1 MPSTYSSNLRLEL
14 IASGEQANT
23 WGNTTDT
30 NLGTLLEQAI
40 TGNVQIDISSGNQVL
55 SALNGAYDEARA
67 MVIVAIGSAG
77 STRTITSPANVSKVY
92 VLHNDSTADV
102 IIKTAAAGPPLGVTV
117 PAGTSKVVYTDGTD
131 FFEANNAADLFTADT
146 VTITG
151 TPTNSTDAATV
162 GSVTALLGTYLPKSG
177 GTMTGAINMGTTNKI
192 TNLAAPT
199 SNADA
204 ATKLYVD
211 SQVVGGGIPVGTVM
225 LFVQDSAPDGWTKLI
240 TQNDKALR
248 IVSGSTGGT
257 AGGSVAFSSA
267 FTSQAVNG
275 SVSLSGLTTSVS
287 GSVSAATLSESQIAS
302 HSHSIPYTVMVTNSA
317 NVAWVAGA
325 NMQGIGIGTSS
336 AGGGG
341 SHTHGW
347 TGSGTVSGSATFSG
361 TPINLA
367 VQYVDIIQC
376 VKD

>member
-1 MPSTYSSNLRLEL
+1 MPSQYSQNLRLEK

-23 WGNTTDT
+23 WGNTTNT
-30 NLGTLLEQAI
+30 NLATLVEQAI
-40 TGNVQIDISSGNQVL
+40 TGVIEVDVTSGNKVL
-55 SALNGAYDEARA
+55 TALDGAYDQARS
-67 MVIVAIGSAG
+67 MVLVITGTSGAS
-77 STRTITSPANVSKVY
+77 RTVTSPSNVSKVY
-92 VLHNDSTADV
+92 IVDNLSDGDV
-102 IIKTAAAGPPLGVTV
+102 TIQTAAVGSIGVVV
-117 PAGTSKVVYTDGTD
+117 PTITSKFVYTDGTD
-131 FFEANNAADLFTADT
+131 FFEANNAADIFTADT

-151 TPTNSTDAATV
+151 TPTASTDAATV
-162 GSVTALLGTYLPKSG
+162 GSVAALLGTYLPKSG

-211 SQVVGGGIPVGTVM
+211 SQVVGGGIPAGTRM
-225 LFVQDSAPDGWTKLI
+225 LFVQESAPDGWTKLI

-248 IVSGSTGGT
+248 LVSGSTGGV

-267 FTSQAVNG
+267 FTSQPVTG
-275 SVSLSGLTTSVS
+275 SISLSGLSTSIS
-287 GSVSAATLSESQIAS
+287 GSVSPATLNESQIAA

-317 NVAWVAGA
+317 NVAWVQGA
-325 NMQGIGIGTSS
+325 NMQGIGIGTSG

-347 TGSGTVSGSATFSG
+347 SGSGTVSGSASFSG
-361 TPINLA
+361 NPINLA

-376 VKD
+376 EKD